1 MIRSAERTSA
11 HGITAI
17 RLRTRPR
24 RGIGAAKRGD
34 HMISFISRV
43 RAAWTFGRHQCWVNP
58 LPWRK
63 EDANALSNFFKSD
76 SGKRFKDALL
86 NTVLMQNASA
96 ITDRNH
102 LQYSSGFAMGQA
114 SLVKVI
120 EMMADQESITG
131 QEDDP
136 DSATNT

>member
-1 MIRSAERTSA
+1 M
-11 HGITAI
+11 
-17 RLRTRPR
+17 
-24 RGIGAAKRGD
+24 
-34 HMISFISRV
+34 
-43 RAAWTFGRHQCWVNP
+43 
-58 LPWRK
+58 PWRK
-63 EDANALSNFFKSD
+63 EDANALNNFFKSD

>member
-1 MIRSAERTSA
+1 
-11 HGITAI
+11 
-17 RLRTRPR
+17 
-24 RGIGAAKRGD
+24 
-34 HMISFISRV
+34 
-43 RAAWTFGRHQCWVNP
+43 
-58 LPWRK
+58 
-63 EDANALSNFFKSD
+63 
-76 SGKRFKDALL
+76 
-86 NTVLMQNASA
+86 
-96 ITDRNH
+96 

>member
-1 MIRSAERTSA
+1 
-11 HGITAI
+11 
-17 RLRTRPR
+17 
-24 RGIGAAKRGD
+24 
-34 HMISFISRV
+34 MISFIARL
-43 RAAWTFGRHQCWVNP
+43 RAAWTFTRHQQWVNP
-58 LPWRK
+58 ESWSK
-63 EDANALSNFFKSD
+63 QDAIALNNFFRGET
-76 SGKRFKDALL
+76 GKKFRDALL

-102 LQYSSGFAMGQA
+102 LQYSAGFAMGQA

-120 EMMADQESITG
+120 EVMADQESITG

>member
-1 MIRSAERTSA
+1 
-11 HGITAI
+11 
-17 RLRTRPR
+17 
-24 RGIGAAKRGD
+24 
-34 HMISFISRV
+34 
-43 RAAWTFGRHQCWVNP
+43 
-58 LPWRK
+58 
-63 EDANALSNFFKSD
+63 
-76 SGKRFKDALL
+76 
-86 NTVLMQNASA
+86 MQNASA

>member
-1 MIRSAERTSA
+1 M
-11 HGITAI
+11 
-17 RLRTRPR
+17 
-24 RGIGAAKRGD
+24 
-34 HMISFISRV
+34 
-43 RAAWTFGRHQCWVNP
+43 
-58 LPWRK
+58 PWRK

>member
-1 MIRSAERTSA
+1 
-11 HGITAI
+11 
-17 RLRTRPR
+17 
-24 RGIGAAKRGD
+24 
-34 HMISFISRV
+34 MISLISRV
-43 RAAWTFGRHQCWVNP
+43 RAAWTFGRHQRWVDP
-58 LPWRK
+58 LPWSK
-63 EDANALSNFFKSD
+63 PDAITLNNFFKSD
-76 SGKRFKDALL
+76 TGKKFRDALL

>member
-1 MIRSAERTSA
+1 
-11 HGITAI
+11 
-17 RLRTRPR
+17 
-24 RGIGAAKRGD
+24 
-34 HMISFISRV
+34 MISFLAKLRT
-43 RAAWTFGRHQCWVNP
+43 AWTFSRHQMWVDP

-63 EDANALSNFFKSD
+63 EDAAALNNFFRSD
-76 SGKRFKDALL
+76 TGKRFKDALL

-120 EMMADQESITG
+120 EVMADQESITG
-131 QEDDP
+131 QDDDP

>member
-1 MIRSAERTSA
+1 
-11 HGITAI
+11 
-17 RLRTRPR
+17 
-24 RGIGAAKRGD
+24 
-34 HMISFISRV
+34 MISTFAKL
-43 RAAWTFGRHQCWVNP
+43 RAAWAFTRHQRWVDP
-58 LPWRK
+58 LPWTR
-63 EDANALSNFFKSD
+63 EDATALNSFFKSD
-76 SGKRFKDALL
+76 TGKKFKDALL

-102 LQYSSGFAMGQA
+102 VQYSSGFAMGQA

-120 EMMADQESITG
+120 EMMADRESITG

>member
-1 MIRSAERTSA
+1 
-11 HGITAI
+11 
-17 RLRTRPR
+17 
-24 RGIGAAKRGD
+24 
-34 HMISFISRV
+34 MISIIARV

-102 LQYSSGFAMGQA
+102 LPDSSGFAMGQA

>member
-1 MIRSAERTSA
+1 
-11 HGITAI
+11 
-17 RLRTRPR
+17 
-24 RGIGAAKRGD
+24 
-34 HMISFISRV
+34 MISTFAKL
-43 RAAWTFGRHQCWVNP
+43 RAAWTFTRHQRWVDP
-58 LPWRK
+58 LPWTR
-63 EDANALSNFFKSD
+63 EDATALNSFFKSD
-76 SGKRFKDALL
+76 TGKKFKDALL

>member
-1 MIRSAERTSA
+1 
-11 HGITAI
+11 
-17 RLRTRPR
+17 
-24 RGIGAAKRGD
+24 
-34 HMISFISRV
+34 MISLISRV
-43 RAAWTFGRHQCWVNP
+43 RAAWAFGRHQCWVDA
-58 LPWRK
+58 LPWNRD
-63 EDANALSNFFKSD
+63 DATTLNNFFKSET
-76 SGKRFKDALL
+76 GKKFKDALL

-136 DSATNT
+136 SSATNT

>member
-1 MIRSAERTSA
+1 MITFFV
-11 HGITAI
+11 
-17 RLRTRPR
+17 RL
-24 RGIGAAKRGD
+24 
-34 HMISFISRV
+34 
-43 RAAWTFGRHQCWVNP
+43 RAAWTFARHQRWVDP

-63 EDANALSNFFKSD
+63 DDAIALNNFFMSD
-76 SGKRFKDALL
+76 TGKRFKDALL

-102 LQYSSGFAMGQA
+102 LQYSAGFAMGQA

-120 EMMADQESITG
+120 EVMADQESITG

>member
-1 MIRSAERTSA
+1 
-11 HGITAI
+11 
-17 RLRTRPR
+17 
-24 RGIGAAKRGD
+24 
-34 HMISFISRV
+34 MISFFARL
-43 RAAWTFGRHQCWVNP
+43 RAAWTFGRHQCWVDA
-58 LPWRK
+58 LPWRR
-63 EDANALSNFFKSD
+63 EDAIALNSFFKSD
-76 SGKRFKDALL
+76 TGKRFKDALL

>member
-1 MIRSAERTSA
+1 MI
-11 HGITAI
+11 GFI
-17 RLRTRPR
+17 
-24 RGIGAAKRGD
+24 AKL
-34 HMISFISRV
+34 
-43 RAAWTFGRHQCWVNP
+43 RAAWTFSRHQAWVDP

-63 EDANALSNFFKSD
+63 EDAVALNNFFRSD
-76 SGKRFKDALL
+76 TGKRFKDALL

-136 DSATNT
+136 GSATNT